1 MSERQGRL
9 IQCLDCNHVYEE
21 NRIYLGGRTCPACD
35 CLCQRQKRQ
44 PQPECRGCRHPLSF
58 HSMGRKRCQA
68 LGCLCKAWDS
78 PPRPELS
85 RTGAERSAVEF
96 FARHATDTRAQVVSA
111 PSLGALSG
119 RYATAPTRARFL
131 LLLFKV

>member
-9 IQCLDCNHVYEE
+9 IGCLDCNHVYEE

-44 PQPECRGCRHPLSF
+44 TQPECRGCRHPLSF
-58 HSMGRKRCQA
+58 HSMGRKPCQA

-78 PPRPELS
+78 PRDP
-85 RTGAERSAVEF
+85 
-96 FARHATDTRAQVVSA
+96 VV
-111 PSLGALSG
+111 GNKSG
-119 RYATAPTRARFL
+119 DGRRTRARFL